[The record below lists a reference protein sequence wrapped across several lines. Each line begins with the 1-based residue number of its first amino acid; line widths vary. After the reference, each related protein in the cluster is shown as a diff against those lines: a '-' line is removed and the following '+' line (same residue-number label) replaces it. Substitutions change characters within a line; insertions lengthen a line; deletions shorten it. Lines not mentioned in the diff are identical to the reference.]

1 MDDDIIIQFNELPK
15 ALNECYNHVHE
26 LVKIAK
32 HLHHNHKFTSS
43 IFFSIIAFEEFG
55 KLSAYSSYFKKH
67 EGVPKKEITKLVGHT
82 YKLKKLMNFYE
93 EGIIDITESEFK
105 EKRDKVQLKLGFNEP
120 TLKNARKDLADLK
133 EFLTSLDYVK
143 QLILYYDFREGR
155 TITLS
160 NQITDNHLGHL
171 SLFLLEFVAF
181 FMNYEHVRFSY
192 SKLFFTIPEE
202 KNLIAKNESWKNC
215 KDFAKRIRSDKFKP
229 SIGISF
235 RVIKEIKLLYHDLK
249 KRDLLL
255 K

>member
-93 EGIIDITESEFK
+93 EGITDITESEFK

-235 RVIKEIKLLYHDLK
+235 RVIKEIKLLHHDLK